1 MSSTLTRFFRNWS
14 ARRRGATLGSGAILG
29 RGVDVSLRWDSSRP
43 PGQIVN
49 GDPILTL
56 EAILSAAG
64 YEMTLDG
71 QLSAEEQLFL
81 QNFKDKL
88 EDKDF
93 RETANELLEVIAET
107 AEKDVVSIIH
117 TAKAPDLGGS
127 FGNAVRARAIK
138 QLVSKLISDPD

>member
-1 MSSTLTRFFRNWS
+1 MTDIAQDLDPNDPKVYTDPDKVR
-14 ARRRGATLGSGAILG
+14 LL
-29 RGVDVSLRWDSSRP
+29 SLPEQMIASINMAQT
-43 PGQIVN
+43 GQIVN

-93 RETANELLEVIAET
+93 RETANELLKVIAET

-127 FGNAVRARAIK
+127 FGNAVRAKAIK

>member
-1 MSSTLTRFFRNWS
+1 MTDIAQDLDPNDPKVYTDPDKVRLLSLPEQMI
-14 ARRRGATLGSGAILG
+14 ATINMAQT
-29 RGVDVSLRWDSSRP
+29 
-43 PGQIVN
+43 GQIVN

-93 RETANELLEVIAET
+93 RETANELLKVIAET

-127 FGNAVRARAIK
+127 FGNAVRAKAIK

>member
-1 MSSTLTRFFRNWS
+1 MTDIAKDLDPNDPDVFTNPEKVRLLPLSEQMI
-14 ARRRGATLGSGAILG
+14 ATINMAQT
-29 RGVDVSLRWDSSRP
+29 
-43 PGQIVN
+43 GQIVN

-64 YEMTLDG
+64 YEMTMDG
-71 QLSAEEQLFL
+71 HLSAEEQLFL

-93 RETANELLEVIAET
+93 KETANELLKIILDNPS
-107 AEKDVVSIIH
+107 EKIVSIIG
-117 TAKAPDLGGS
+117 TAKAPELGDS
-127 FGNAVRARAIK
+127 FGNAARANAIK